1 MLVYGLEL
9 EMNSCKWEK
18 NVDLCVSEK
27 KLFHKPASNDWIF
40 SINIGFTFYQLF
52 QHLEEMLENCLLE
65 NPEKEHQVEN
75 QYFDARQRNSKKSS
89 IFQTWS
95 KYSISPFKIVDVD
108 QNPII
113 CSIIIYLPR
122 CLMPF

>member
-1 MLVYGLEL
+1 
-9 EMNSCKWEK
+9 
-18 NVDLCVSEK
+18 
-27 KLFHKPASNDWIF
+27 
-40 SINIGFTFYQLF
+40 
-52 QHLEEMLENCLLE
+52 MLENCLLE
-65 NPEKEHQVEN
+65 NPEKDHQVEN

-89 IFQTWS
+89 IFQTWL

-122 CLMPF
+122 CLMSF